1 MKGLA
6 EKIIKFAT
14 GKDLLAKL
22 ICLALAVIL
31 WTLVTSSKVETLKFK
46 IPITL
51 KNLAPNLIVS
61 NTSNRFATVQFEGR
75 NDDLKNPMLKTV
87 KAFVNLENASAGQPK
102 YYPVEIEKQEIPEE
116 ITVSAL
122 TKEILVTVDLREN
135 KWVEVVP
142 AVTGRVPES
151 KIIIDKTVTPD
162 RVKVNG
168 PRSELDTIQ
177 SVETDDVSVDN
188 ETSEFER
195 QVGLKKDDRFK
206 NVTFGTTLFT
216 VRVVIVDAKNISA
229 LGCQLRIR
237 NASKDYTYEMKST
250 QVVVYVR
257 TKDNRAV
264 TPADVEV
271 FIDAGEL
278 DLGTTFEDEKVSSV
292 WRELPII
299 VIGKIGAA
307 ADIIS
312 YMPKKVW
319 IKISRNT

>member
-6 EKIIKFAT
+6 DKIIKFAT
-14 GKDLLAKL
+14 GGDLLAKL

-31 WTLVTSSKVETLKFK
+31 WMLVTSSKVETLKFK

-61 NTSNRFATVQFEGR
+61 NMSSRFVTVQFEGR
-75 NDDLKNPMLKTV
+75 NDDLKNPMLKSV
-87 KAFVNLENASAGQPK
+87 KAFVNLENASVGQPK

-116 ITVSAL
+116 ITVAAL
-122 TKEILVTVDLREN
+122 IREVLVTVDRKEN

-142 AVTGRVPES
+142 TITGRVPEG

-162 RVKVNG
+162 RVKVTG
-168 PRSELDTIQ
+168 PQSVLNAIQ
-177 SVETDDVSVDN
+177 SVETDEVSVDN
-188 ETSEFER
+188 ETAEFER
-195 QVGLKKDDRFK
+195 QEGLKKDDRFK

-237 NASKDYTYEMKST
+237 NALRDYSYEMKST

-264 TPADVEV
+264 TPADVDA
-271 FIDAGEL
+271 FIDPGEL
-278 DLGTTFEDEKVSSV
+278 DLGAMFEDEKVSSV

-312 YMPKKVW
+312 YLPKKVW
-319 IKISRNT
+319 IKISRK